1 MVFNVCV
8 FAHELTGTTDSMM
21 KRLKTFEE
29 VKEGLAPLFAEE
41 GTELVMLFG
50 SVASEA
56 VHPRSDIDIA
66 VLCEKP
72 VDILSLTNRVIR
84 LLGRDEVDAVDLR
97 RAAPLVRFLVAT
109 RGRIL
114 FEKRNGVF
122 GSFCSL
128 AFRMY
133 IDSGKLRQAQKVAI
147 QQYLETRSVR

>member
-1 MVFNVCV
+1 
-8 FAHELTGTTDSMM
+8 MM
-21 KRLKTFEE
+21 KRLKSIEE
-29 VKEGLAPLFAEE
+29 IRKGLEPLFAEE

-50 SVASEA
+50 SAASGA

-66 VLCEKP
+66 VLCQKP
-72 VDILSLTNRVIR
+72 IDILSLTNRVIR
-84 LLGRDEVDAVDLR
+84 LLGTDQVDVVDLR
-97 RAAPLVRFLVAT
+97 RAAPLIRFLVAK

-122 GSFCSL
+122 GSFYSL